1 MSIYTFLHSVCWVG
15 LVPTHLCYKWP
26 RSVENIGPEIITS
39 ARCDLYPLLS
49 AFFFVLSSVS
59 CKFMYCIFTAYY
71 SIAFL
76 RPANSCHAISMARHF
91 TSIIF
96 SQPLPA
102 NTDCMYVMFGYC
114 HRNSACLS
122 SVCNAIVE
130 VPRCVYL
137 SSLPPWQRGDD
148 LNQFI
153 KITDLNQ
160 FKSAIKI
167 TIKIKYSLTA
177 ILCNC
182 SLVFTCQNA
191 SINKQTIVSSY
202 ITYIMT

>member
-1 MSIYTFLHSVCWVG
+1 MCKVVITTCELILGFQYLLH
-15 LVPTHLCYKWP
+15 WP
-26 RSVENIGPEIITS
+26 QG
-39 ARCDLYPLLS
+39 
-49 AFFFVLSSVS
+49 
-59 CKFMYCIFTAYY
+59 
-71 SIAFL
+71 
-76 RPANSCHAISMARHF
+76 
-91 TSIIF
+91 
-96 SQPLPA
+96 
-102 NTDCMYVMFGYC
+102 
-114 HRNSACLS
+114 
-122 SVCNAIVE
+122 
-130 VPRCVYL
+130 
-137 SSLPPWQRGDD
+137 GDD